1 MADVEVDKISIGIT
15 ATTAQA
21 EKGLDRVVAK
31 VEKLSQ
37 IVNSSFGFK
46 ETSKL
51 DDFIR
56 SFEKLKHIGE
66 IKISPSLAKSVVNL
80 GYAADCLKGVDFSK
94 VEELANAYKKLADV
108 GNIKAPKITGVGKD
122 KDTEVESATNEAV
135 SKYDEMIHKN
145 SEMQTMYDRVDSASA
160 KYSATIR
167 KLTMQMEAGK
177 ISEAAW
183 LEELKRLNAEL
194 DNASPK
200 VNKASNTF
208 DKYRKTV
215 LDVGGALDK
224 VGSKALKTTAN
235 IGLMPFKKVG
245 NDILSTTRR
254 LNNFLSSIKRVAL
267 YRAIRT
273 VLKEITQAFQEGT
286 QNLYQYSK
294 AINGEFAKSMDLLA
308 TDALYVKNSLGAMS
322 APIVNN
328 LAPAIDVL
336 TDKFVALLNVVNE
349 TVASLTGADTWTR
362 AVKYPVEYAEAT
374 DDATKAAKKF
384 KATILGFDEI
394 NPLNDNS
401 NNGRGSAS
409 DALDYSKM
417 FTEET
422 VTTETAKWAQ
432 AVIDAWENADFTGIG
447 EAIGEGVKSG
457 LDNIPWEDINAKG
470 SQFSRSL
477 GTLINGFVEV
487 DGLGRSF
494 GSTIANAINFG
505 VGTLHE
511 FITSVH
517 WESVGA
523 FLGDGINGFFKDW
536 DAHDLAETISDGI
549 LGAIMLIDG
558 ILTETDFEQVGNKIG
573 EFIKNLKWKEI
584 LGGLGTIVAK
594 AIKAAF
600 EALVGIAEEDPFGAA
615 IIGSAVVLKLVAFFE
630 DTSTVNLVKNAIKGA
645 VSNGL
650 AGASTAT
657 GAGSA
662 VEAAEN
668 AGKTLS
674 NTFAN
679 AFGIGFA
686 AVLGGIIAIKL
697 GKCLADHVDEISD
710 TATGLLDEVEIA
722 LYKRG
727 LLKELSPHASKTYN
741 EKLWND
747 KSTVPEADFA
757 KEDLAAEY
765 EKYITAKQSKAE
777 FFMGYDEWLKKRNE
791 AEGLKNAIEE
801 IGNLMPI
808 SLRLKTDRK
817 SDTTMEEYGSFL
829 EYADR
834 RHEATVETFVIG
846 MSGLNNLNY
855 KLDATPLFTE
865 SVIQVKVNN
874 MNLLYALE
882 TSLETVGGTVIST
895 AIAATK
901 DVGLL
906 DIFKGKLDGLNDK
919 NVTATAQTKDVSLL
933 DVFKTKMGALA
944 DKTVNAIAKTFGM
957 DDVDTLMGKIN
968 NLPKS
973 KQIDIVASVSTVTA
987 KKSDTTNG
995 KGISTNPNV
1004 IMVQAFASGGA
1015 PTTGELFLARESG
1028 PELVGQ
1034 IGSRA
1039 SVANNEQIIQGISA
1053 GVENANMEQNQL
1065 LREQNELL
1073 RQLLNKP
1080 NVASISTSSL
1090 VAGFNRM
1097 NKREGQ
1103 AAVSIG

>member
-21 EKGLDRVVAK
+21 EKGLDRVIAK

-145 SEMQTMYDRVDSASA
+145 SEMQTMYDRVDSSGA

-200 VNKASNTF
+200 VDDAKDSF
-208 DKYRKTV
+208 ERYRKSAANV
-215 LDVGGALDK
+215 VNALDK
-224 VGSKALKTTAN
+224 VGRSVIKTTAN

-245 NDILSTTRR
+245 KDILSTTRR

-273 VLKEITQAFQEGT
+273 ILKEITQAFQEGT

-362 AVKYPVEYAEAT
+362 AVKYPIEYAEAT

-401 NNGRGSAS
+401 SNGRGSAS

-487 DGLGRSF
+487 DGLGHSF

-517 WESVGA
+517 WESVGT

-536 DAHDLAETISDGI
+536 DARDLAETISDGI

-573 EFIKNLKWKEI
+573 EFIKGLKWKEI

-600 EALVGIAEEDPFGAA
+600 TSFLGMAEEDPFGATV
-615 IIGSAVVLKLVAFFE
+615 IGTLVALKLYAVLNG
-630 DTSTVNLVKNAIKGA
+630 TSTISLVKNAITGSVA
-645 VSNGL
+645 AGL
-650 AGASTAT
+650 TEASAAN
-657 GAGSA
+657 GAGSIA
-662 VEAAEN
+662 GAAET
-668 AGKTLS
+668 AGTS
-674 NTFAN
+674 
-679 AFGIGFA
+679 IGRI
-686 AVLGGIIAIKL
+686 LGGAIGTAAAAYAGYKVGNWLYENSSWIQKMSDGLMEGGLGDLIARFLGDDDYMDGGSVNDLFDSAHIASNKFDEAKAAQDAKKL
-697 GKCLADHVDEISD
+697 
-710 TATGLLDEVEIA
+710 
-722 LYKRG
+722 
-727 LLKELSPHASKTYN
+727 
-741 EKLWND
+741 
-747 KSTVPEADFA
+747 
-757 KEDLAAEY
+757 
-765 EKYITAKQSKAE
+765 QKAI
-777 FFMGYDEWLKKRNE
+777 MDV
-791 AEGLKNAIEE
+791 
-801 IGNLMPI
+801 GNLMPI
-808 SLRLKTDRK
+808 TLRLKTDRK

-957 DDVDTLMGKIN
+957 NDVDTLMGKIN

-1034 IGSRA
+1034 IGNRA

>member
-21 EKGLDRVVAK
+21 EKRLDRVIAK
-31 VEKLSQ
+31 VEKLSSV
-37 IVNSSFGFK
+37 VNSSFGLK
-46 ETSKL
+46 ETSKI
-51 DDFIR
+51 DDLVR
-56 SFEKLKHIGE
+56 SFEKLKNISE
-66 IKISPSLAKSVVNL
+66 IKISKTLADSVVNL

-94 VEELANAYKKLADV
+94 VEELAAAYKKLADV

-122 KDTEVESATNEAV
+122 KDAEVESATNEAV

-145 SEMQTMYDRVDSASA
+145 SEMQTMYDRVDSSGA

-167 KLTMQMEAGK
+167 KLTMQMETGK

-200 VNKASNTF
+200 VDDAKDSF
-208 DKYRKTV
+208 ERYRKSAANV
-215 LDVGGALDK
+215 VNALDK
-224 VGSKALKTTAN
+224 VSRSVLKTTAN

-245 NDILSTTRR
+245 KDILSTTRR

-328 LAPAIDVL
+328 LAPAIDML

-349 TVASLTGADTWTR
+349 TIASLSGADTWTR

-517 WESVGA
+517 WESVGT

-536 DAHDLAETISDGI
+536 GARDLAETISDGI

-573 EFIKNLKWKEI
+573 EFIKGLKWKEI

-600 EALVGIAEEDPFGAA
+600 ETFVGMAEEDPFGAA
-615 IIGSAVVLKLVAFFE
+615 IIGSAVVLKLVSVFKG
-630 DTSTVNLVKNAIKGA
+630 TTTIGLVKDAIASGLSGA
-645 VSNGL
+645 IAKVAGEESVKKSIEGL
-650 AGASTAT
+650 AVEGSPMTAAFSGIGATLGTAIGTAVVGSLVGYLLYKGNWFGLGDIADTIMDSGLGHAIDVLIGRKDADIEPPDRMKVATKETSYDPFWDDFLSGKGFTMEVDAEVSVGPKRKVAGDMYYADLIKKAGKYAYNPLPIAIELAPSAADESKIEEYNNFLAYMDEKHTANISTKIYGASDVQNLSYRI
-657 GAGSA
+657 SA
-662 VEAAEN
+662 
-668 AGKTLS
+668 
-674 NTFAN
+674 
-679 AFGIGFA
+679 IP
-686 AVLGGIIAIKL
+686 VLTESKVIAIVENYEK
-697 GKCLADHVDEISD
+697 I
-710 TATGLLDEVEIA
+710 TALRTGL
-722 LYKRG
+722 
-727 LLKELSPHASKTYN
+727 
-741 EKLWND
+741 
-747 KSTVPEADFA
+747 
-757 KEDLAAEY
+757 
-765 EKYITAKQSKAE
+765 
-777 FFMGYDEWLKKRNE
+777 
-791 AEGLKNAIEE
+791 
-801 IGNLMPI
+801 
-808 SLRLKTDRK
+808 
-817 SDTTMEEYGSFL
+817 
-829 EYADR
+829 
-834 RHEATVETFVIG
+834 
-846 MSGLNNLNY
+846 
-855 KLDATPLFTE
+855 E
-865 SVIQVKVNN
+865 SV
-874 MNLLYALE
+874 A
-882 TSLETVGGTVIST
+882 TTVIST

-957 DDVDTLMGKIN
+957 SEVDTLMNKIN